1 VNVQDDNLPASGST
15 DLFAA
20 ALEALRLSTPAEK
33 VRATADLR
41 RLWLQGRMELDES
54 TPVIPLPEPGRP
66 PRPLLVAP
74 REVPRRGLGSE
85 AGRAALVHAVA
96 HIEFN
101 AINLALDAVYR
112 FRGLPRAYYDDWL
125 RVADEEARHFTLL
138 SERLRNFGMCYG
150 DLPAHNGLW
159 EMAVKTAG
167 DWLLRMALVPRVL
180 EARGLDVTPGMIERL
195 CQAGDMETVAAL
207 EVILREEVGHVAIG
221 SRWFAEACAQRG
233 LDSAETFREL
243 IREYAPGQVMGMLH
257 REARLEAGFSEA
269 ELDALEVMAE
279 ERRRLESIPEGR
291 ATQAAQD

>member
-1 VNVQDDNLPASGST
+1 MNPNDDNASSLAAKGLFGS
-15 DLFAA
+15 
-20 ALEALRLSTPAEK
+20 ALHVLRLSDPGEK
-33 VRATADLR
+33 TAAAGRLR
-41 RLWLQGRMELDES
+41 RDWLDGRLALDEA
-54 TPVIPLPEPGRP
+54 TPVVPLSIPGRP
-66 PRPLLVAP
+66 ARPLLVAP
-74 REVPRRGLGSE
+74 REVPRRGLGTRE
-85 AGRAALVHAVA
+85 GRAALVHAVA

-138 SERLRNFGMCYG
+138 ADRLADFGMRYG

-159 EMAVKTAG
+159 EMAVKTDG

-195 CQAGDMETVAAL
+195 RQAGDVETVAAL

-221 SRWFAEACAQRG
+221 SRWFAAACAQRG
-233 LDSAETFREL
+233 LEPEATFCEL

-257 REARLEAGFSEA
+257 REARLEAGFSA
-269 ELDALEVMAE
+269 NELDALEALAE
-279 ERRRLESIPEGR
+279 ERR
-291 ATQAAQD
+291 AASGAD